1 MKEKLTRNL
10 GLKVL
15 SIILAVLFW
24 LVITNVDDPIGPR
37 TFRNVPVQILNEN
50 VITKLGQVY
59 DITEGET
66 INFTIEARRTILDD
80 LSAADFVVTADFAHL
95 SDVNA
100 VSINISC
107 PRYGDKVIVTDGKNQ
122 TMKISLESISSNKF
136 KVDVM
141 QKGEPVEGYFVGKKT
156 ASPNQVRVSGPKSR
170 IDKIKE
176 IAVEVDVTGVSGSY
190 HTVVRPKALDK
201 DGKEIDATKLQFSE
215 DYITVGIDLYKKKT
229 VNLQITASGEPAK
242 GYVMTN
248 MEYEPKTIEVAGED
262 EVLKNL
268 RYLSIT
274 QNISGAKE
282 NIEKEIN
289 LEDKLQNGLVIVGE
303 DKTAVI
309 NITIEKLVT
318 KKFKIWPSEI
328 TLRNKPLNLTAS
340 IKTTGP
346 ITVKIKGPDSGFV
359 NVDGFS
365 LKPYLNLTNCSVGT
379 YTLPVNVELAE
390 HMSLIGNPDVNVF
403 LSQY

>member
-15 SIILAVLFW
+15 SIILAVLLW

-80 LSAADFVVTADFAHL
+80 LSASDFVVTADFAHL

-122 TMKISLESISSNKF
+122 TMKVSLENISNKKY
-136 KVDVM
+136 KVDVV

-190 HTVVRPKALDK
+190 HTVVKPKALDK
-201 DGKEIDATKLQFSE
+201 DGKEIDSTKLQFSE
-215 DYITVGIDLYKKKT
+215 DYITVSIDIYKTKT

-248 MEYEPKTIEVAGED
+248 LEYEPKTIEVAGED
-262 EVLKNL
+262 EILKNL

-318 KKFKIWPSEI
+318 QKLKIWPSDI
-328 TLRNKPLNLTAS
+328 TLRDKPANLNAS
-340 IKTTGP
+340 IKTAGP
-346 ITVKIKGPDSGFV
+346 ITVRIKGPA
-359 NVDGFS
+359 DGFLDVDRYS
-365 LKPYLNLTNCSVGT
+365 IKPYLNLSNCSMGT
-379 YTLPVNVELAE
+379 YSLPVQAELDE
-390 HMSLIGNPDVNVF
+390 HMSLVNPPDVNVF